1 MTFKSNLIKSEE
13 NKEELESEP
22 MGKEIDLENKE
33 ELDKFIVEFD
43 TLYDLKTVILIGR
56 ETGVRRIDLDG

>member
-1 MTFKSNLIKSEE
+1 
-13 NKEELESEP
+13 

-33 ELDKFIVEFD
+33 ELDKFIVKFD
-43 TLYDLKTVILIGR
+43 ALYDLKTVILIGR